1 MLIPLKRLGSRLLS
15 SLLLQL
21 IVFSTEQSQSS
32 GQRTL
37 FKAAD
42 EAISI
47 ITKSSAVDSMA
58 GDNL

>member
-21 IVFSTEQSQSS
+21 ILFATGQSQSK
-32 GQRTL
+32 GHRTV
-37 FKAAD
+37 FKAED

-47 ITKSSAVDSMA
+47 ITKSDEVDSMF
-58 GDNL
+58 GDIL